1 MVIAMDNNYDW
12 GYVIQSYR
20 NQKGLSQEEV
30 ALRADITPTYLGQ
43 IEHGKKSPTIR
54 VVERICTAL
63 GVSLA
68 DLFSAKAQTKSQID
82 PVSEQILA
90 NLSDCSEAEKKQL
103 LRIIKAIQQFKK
115 I

>member
-1 MVIAMDNNYDW
+1 MTMDNNNDW

-20 NQKGLSQEEV
+20 NQKGLSQEDV

-54 VVERICTAL
+54 VVERICIAL

-68 DLFSAKAQTKSQID
+68 DLFSEQSPKESSTD
-82 PVSEQILA
+82 PISEQILA
-90 NLSDCSEAEKKQL
+90 NLSDCTDAEKKQL
-103 LRIIKAIQQFKK
+103 LRIIKAVQQFKK